1 LPRQWHT
8 STYIP
13 DRQLLVA
20 FGGES
25 AVPPKSGKPGQP
37 GKVKTSDTLTVLD
50 TDLMLWYPPAVSGD
64 VPPGRSGHTATLVGK
79 SDLVVIGG
87 VRGSKWL
94 NAVCVLDVDRWAWA
108 APKVQGVP
116 PKPRSY
122 HTATAISDRRI
133 VVFGGNDSDASFNSV
148 HVLQQVSDDSDESA
162 AAEDGGGGGKCWRWT
177 NPSCQGALPS
187 PRTGHA
193 ATLLDDRKTIC
204 VYGGWD
210 PNADDDG
217 SGTNAAPG
225 GDDDSHM
232 FSSDKGC
239 CYLLDT
245 ATWTWRK
252 GGRVSHAAHL
262 PPHIRGADAGSRR
275 AGHAAAPAGDNRVLA
290 FGGRVPG
297 DRFAGDFQALS
308 DF

>member
-1 LPRQWHT
+1 
-8 STYIP
+8 
-13 DRQLLVA
+13 
-20 FGGES
+20 
-25 AVPPKSGKPGQP
+25 
-37 GKVKTSDTLTVLD
+37 
-50 TDLMLWYPPAVSGD
+50 MLWYPPAVSGD

-79 SDLVVIGG
+79 TDLVVIGG

-94 NAVCVLDVDRWAWA
+94 NGVCVLDVDRWNWS
-108 APKVQGVP
+108 APKVHGVP

-133 VVFGGNDSDASFNSV
+133 VVFGGNDADASFNSV
-148 HVLQQVSDDSDESA
+148 HVLQVTDEGDGEECA
-162 AAEDGGGGGKCWRWT
+162 AAKDGTHRAGEGSGNDKSSSGGKYWRWT
-177 NPSCQGALPS
+177 NPSCHGTLPS
-187 PRTGHA
+187 PRTGHT

-217 SGTNAAPG
+217 ITTSSS
-225 GDDDSHM
+225 GDDDAHM
-232 FSSDKGC
+232 FSSDSGC

-252 GGRVSHAAHL
+252 GGKVSHATNL
-262 PPHIRGADAGSRR
+262 PLGVHGADGGSRR
-275 AGHAAAPAGDNRVLA
+275 AGHAAAALAGDNCVLV

-297 DRFAGDFQALS
+297 DRFAGDFQSLS